1 MSQVKDTGFMFAQSG
16 FSVTASNAADNISSW
31 NVSNVTN
38 MSYMFYAASRLGGAG
53 MTQGYISGTFSNTA
67 NVNKMISMFD
77 STTVWQGR
85 LGTWN
90 MANVTDTSRMFSKSG
105 FNNGYTTFQEGD
117 LSVNAWNVSNVTD
130 MQYMFG
136 DPAGTTISYFDQRIP
151 SWSVGNV
158 TNFTGMFKGARFGGY
173 AAQTAFKPM
182 DIGSWNVGKGA
193 TFNEFLGETK
203 SSGSFNT
210 ASMDLIFCGWPAN
223 ATPSFPTGKTI
234 SFARIA
240 NSCTTGAACR
250 TANWSTWTITTTT
263 CAP

>member
-1 MSQVKDTGFMFAQSG
+1 
-16 FSVTASNAADNISSW
+16 
-31 NVSNVTN
+31 
-38 MSYMFYAASRLGGAG
+38 MFYAASRLGGVG
-53 MTQGYISGTFSNTA
+53 FGTANMYWSNNTA

-77 STTVWQGR
+77 SATTFNGR

-90 MANVTDTSRMFSKSG
+90 MGSVTDTSRMFSKTG
-105 FNNGYTTFQEGD
+105 WNNGYPTVQEGD

-158 TNFTGMFKGARFGGY
+158 TNFTGMFKGGRFGGF
-173 AAQTAFKPM
+173 AVGAVKPM
-182 DIGSWNVGKGA
+182 DIGSWNVGSGTA
-193 TFNEFLGETK
+193 FNEFLGETK